1 MPHIDDFDI
10 DDLESNLVK
19 CEIVPRWKQVVC
31 GAATAESVYLSI
43 MKEDGVIADLSNK
56 SYDVASVF
64 VTFQEQAQQQK
75 VLDFLVLPVLRK
87 RMLQK
92 THRYEGVV
100 LNVVEPAEPSAI
112 RWHDLNTS
120 IFVRA
125 VQVFFTTLVSFALIV
140 GGGFVITHAR
150 KTSPELASFAI
161 TCFNLITPR
170 VVSMFTSF
178 ESHPDEA
185 SVAASEYVKTTAL
198 RWTNTAIVTTFI
210 TPFTFTL
217 QDGEGTGLLDWV
229 YAMYT
234 FDLLTGPIL
243 QLTDIFGNLSRH
255 VFAPRQHD
263 QRRMN
268 LKFKPGQVNIG
279 ERYTNVT
286 RIFFF
291 TLFYS
296 SLFPV
301 GFFFAA
307 VIFFMAYWLDKFS
320 ILRSYEQGPKV
331 GTTVSKMSNLFLLL
345 CLGIYVI
352 MTSFNFLQFPFDN
365 ACDTGNSVDDSY
377 QGTWTMIESQEEVTL
392 TDSNAEHGFCSQNLL
407 KKFIVSPLPSLV
419 LDHAEWMNSSQQT
432 FSQIFAWVMIVILI
446 VIGATLVLWT
456 VSRTI
461 YALFFRDFKVS
472 KSLSDTRFEDA
483 EEIRG
488 YVPQVIVNGYIY
500 PFLLCDIGQIDDEII
515 GWSDAYSTYDSHN
528 LIYDVPKVAAAKYQ
542 IRELG
547 TESKLSSVSF
557 ADVNFTDNEVE
568 LVSSSDPPIFSIA
581 KSWVKPLQ
589 KSEEQEDDDEGGFE
603 ML

>member
-1 MPHIDDFDI
+1 MQEMMPHIHDFDM
-10 DDLESNLVK
+10 DDLESNIVK
-19 CEIVPRWKQVVC
+19 CEIVPRWKQVIC

-64 VTFQEQAQQQK
+64 VTFQEQAQQQR
-75 VLDFLVLPVLRK
+75 VLDFLVLPTLRK
-87 RMLQK
+87 RLLNK
-92 THRYEGVV
+92 KYRYEGVI

-112 RWHDLNTS
+112 HWHDLNTS
-120 IFVRA
+120 NIVRA

-150 KTSPELASFAI
+150 KTSPALASFAI

-178 ESHPDEA
+178 ESHPDAA
-185 SVAASEYVKTTAL
+185 SAAASEYVKITAL

-217 QDGEGTGLLDWV
+217 QDGEGSGLLDWV

-255 VFAPRQHD
+255 VFAPRQND
-263 QRRMN
+263 QRQMN

-307 VIFFMAYWLDKFS
+307 IIFFMAYWLDKFS

-352 MTSFNFLQFPFDN
+352 MTSYNFLQFPFDN

-377 QGTWTMIESQEEVTL
+377 HGTWTLIESQDEVTL

-407 KKFIVSPLPSLV
+407 RKFTVSPLPSLV
-419 LDHAEWMNSSQQT
+419 LDHNEWMNSSQQT
-432 FSQIFAWVMIVILI
+432 FSQIFVWVMIGILILI
-446 VIGATLVLWT
+446 VATIVLWT
-456 VSRTI
+456 VSKAI
-461 YALFFRDFKVS
+461 YTLFFRDFKVS
-472 KSLSDTRFEDA
+472 KTLDDRRFEDV

-488 YVPQVIVNGYIY
+488 YVPQIVVNGYIY
-500 PFLLCDIGQIDDEII
+500 PFLLCDIGQIDNDII
-515 GWSDAYSTYDSHN
+515 GWSDAYSTYDAHN
-528 LIYDVPKVAAAKYQ
+528 LIYDVPKVAAAK
-542 IRELG
+542 LG
-547 TESKLSSVSF
+547 NDSKSSFIGF
-557 ADVNFTDNEVE
+557 ADNEVE
-568 LVSSSDPPIFSIA
+568 VVSCSDTLIFSIA

-589 KSEEQEDDDEGGFE
+589 KSEEQVEFE